1 MPQGVP
7 GRSWVHSRARE
18 IAVAATLPAG
28 HRPLPQKT
36 MNSLAATCVAVA
48 LAMTGCAHAQA
59 ESPGKTSP
67 FQPAADYLRSC
78 NGHALLVYRD
88 GKLLFEDYL
97 NDHKRD
103 QPHRLASGTK
113 SFVGVLA
120 VMAVEDGL
128 LKLDE
133 KVADTL
139 TEWKA
144 DARKSQVT
152 IRQLL
157 TLTSGIAGGEVGDVP
172 SYKDA
177 VRIAEAKFPPGEK
190 FHYGPVPFQCFGELL
205 RRKLEP
211 RKETV
216 EGYLHRRLLD
226 PIGLKPSSWRKDAEG
241 NPNLPSGAMLTARE
255 WAKFGL
261 FVLNRGAWD
270 GRQLVSERFLV
281 NCFQGTKVHPTYGL
295 TFWLNAS
302 DERPRDL
309 AMAAGAGKQKLYMVP
324 SQKLLIVQFAEA
336 TRRLQERELMR
347 LVLDGLSQTETV
359 ASPSISK

>member
-1 MPQGVP
+1 MKLLAYCLTVVLTTIGTTEAQ
-7 GRSWVHSRARE
+7 
-18 IAVAATLPAG
+18 TDAG
-28 HRPLPQKT
+28 HKSSRD
-36 MNSLAATCVAVA
+36 A
-48 LAMTGCAHAQA
+48 
-59 ESPGKTSP
+59 
-67 FQPAADYLRSC
+67 FQPAAHYLRTC
-78 NGHALLVYRD
+78 NGHALLVYR
-88 GKLLFEDYL
+88 GSQLLFEDYL
-97 NDHKRD
+97 NDHMFD

-139 TEWKA
+139 TEWK
-144 DARKSQVT
+144 DDVRKSQIT

-172 SYKDA
+172 SYKEA
-177 VRIAEAKFPPGEK
+177 VRLAEAKFPPGEK
-190 FHYGPVPFQCFGELL
+190 FQYGPVPFQCFGELL

-216 EGYLHRRLLD
+216 PDYLKRRLLD
-226 PIGLKPSSWRKDAEG
+226 PIGLKPSFWRKDADG
-241 NPNLPSGAMLTARE
+241 NPHLPSGAMLTARE

-261 FVLNRGAWD
+261 FVLNRGSWN
-270 GRQLVSERFLV
+270 GMQLVSEKLMV
-281 NCFQGTKVHPTYGL
+281 ECFQGTKAHPTYGL

-309 AMAAGAGKQKLYMVP
+309 VMAAGAGKQKLYIVP
-324 SQKLLIVQFAEA
+324 SQRLLVVQFAEA
-336 TRRLQERELMR
+336 PRRFQERELMR
-347 LVLDGLSQTETV
+347 LILDGLGRTEAV
-359 ASPSISK
+359 ALPSSSK

>member
-1 MPQGVP
+1 
-7 GRSWVHSRARE
+7 
-18 IAVAATLPAG
+18 
-28 HRPLPQKT
+28 
-36 MNSLAATCVAVA
+36 MNPLAAIRLVVAFATV
-48 LAMTGCAHAQA
+48 GFAHAQPEPA
-59 ESPGKTSP
+59 AKRSPSP

-88 GKLLFEDYL
+88 GQLLFEEYL

-103 QPHRLASGTK
+103 DAHRLASGTK

-120 VMAVEDGL
+120 VMAVEDGF
-128 LKLDE
+128 LKLDDE
-133 KVADTL
+133 VADTL
-139 TEWKA
+139 TEWQG

-177 VRIAEAKFPPGEK
+177 VRLAEAKFPPGEK
-190 FHYGPVPFQCFGELL
+190 FQYGPVPFQCFGELL

-211 RKETV
+211 RKESV
-216 EGYLHRRLLD
+216 EGYFKRRLLD
-226 PIGLKPSSWRKDAEG
+226 PIGLKPSFWRKDADG
-241 NPNLPSGAMLTARE
+241 NPHLPSGAHLTARE

-261 FVLNRGAWD
+261 FVLNKGAWD
-270 GRQLVSERFLV
+270 GKQLVSEKLLAE
-281 NCFQGTKVHPTYGL
+281 CFQGTKAHPTYGL

-309 AMAAGAGKQKLYMVP
+309 VMAAGAGKQKLYLVP
-324 SQKLLIVQFAEA
+324 PLKLLVVQFAEA
-336 TRRLQERELMR
+336 PRRFQEREFLR
-347 LVLDGLSQTETV
+347 LVLDGLSKVPDAAPAPKSTSS
-359 ASPSISK
+359 ASK

>member
-1 MPQGVP
+1 MKP
-7 GRSWVHSRARE
+7 S
-18 IAVAATLPAG
+18 VAAGL
-28 HRPLPQKT
+28 
-36 MNSLAATCVAVA
+36 AVA
-48 LAMTGCAHAQA
+48 LAMAGLARAQTEA
-59 ESPGKTSP
+59 PEPAGP

-88 GKLLFEDYL
+88 GKLLFEDYF

-103 QPHRLASGTK
+103 DPHRLASGTK
-113 SFVGVLA
+113 SFVGVIA

-139 TEWKA
+139 TEWQG
-144 DARKSQVT
+144 DARKSQIT

-172 SYKDA
+172 SYQEA
-177 VRIAEAKFPPGEK
+177 VRLAEAKFPPGGK
-190 FHYGPVPFQCFGELL
+190 FQYGPVPFQCFGELL

-216 EGYLHRRLLD
+216 EGYLKRRLLD
-226 PIGLKPSSWRKDAEG
+226 PIGLKPSVWRKDADG
-241 NPNLPSGAMLTARE
+241 QPHLPSGALLTARE

-261 FVLNRGAWD
+261 FVLNNGAWD
-270 GRQLVSERFLV
+270 GRQLVSEKLLTE
-281 NCFQGTKVHPTYGL
+281 CFQGTKAHPAYGL

-309 AMAAGAGKQKLYMVP
+309 VMAAGAGRQKLYIVP
-324 SQKLLIVQFAEA
+324 SQRLLIVQFAEA
-336 TRRLQERELMR
+336 PRRFQERELLR
-347 LVLDGLSQTETV
+347 RVLDGLAKFPDAASETKH
-359 ASPSISK
+359 SPTATK

>member
-1 MPQGVP
+1 MNPL
-7 GRSWVHSRARE
+7 
-18 IAVAATLPAG
+18 AASCLA
-28 HRPLPQKT
+28 L
-36 MNSLAATCVAVA
+36 SLA
-48 LAMTGCAHAQA
+48 MSGFAHAQP
-59 ESPGKTSP
+59 ESAAKPSPSP
-67 FQPAADYLRSC
+67 FQPAADYLHSC

-88 GKLLFEDYL
+88 GRLLFEEYL
-97 NDHKRD
+97 NDHRRD
-103 QPHRLASGTK
+103 EPHRLASGTK

-133 KVADTL
+133 RVADTL

-172 SYKDA
+172 SYKEA
-177 VRIAEAKFPPGEK
+177 VRVAEAKFSPGEK
-190 FHYGPVPFQCFGELL
+190 FQYGPVPFQCFGELL

-211 RKETV
+211 REETV
-216 EGYLHRRLLD
+216 EGYLKRRLLD
-226 PIGLKPSSWRKDAEG
+226 PSGLKPSFWRKDADG
-241 NPNLPSGAMLTARE
+241 NPNLPSGALLTARE

-261 FVLNRGAWD
+261 FVLNKGAWD
-270 GRQLVSERFLV
+270 GKQLVSEKLLAE
-281 NCFQGTKVHPTYGL
+281 CFHGTQAHPAYGL
-295 TFWLNAS
+295 TFWLNTS

-309 AMAAGAGKQKLYMVP
+309 LMAAGAGKQKLYIVP

-336 TRRLQERELMR
+336 PRRFQERELMR
-347 LVLDGLSQTETV
+347 LVLDGLSRTDATEPP
-359 ASPSISK
+359 AKSK

>member
-1 MPQGVP
+1 
-7 GRSWVHSRARE
+7 
-18 IAVAATLPAG
+18 
-28 HRPLPQKT
+28 
-36 MNSLAATCVAVA
+36 MNPLAATCLAVTLA
-48 LAMTGCAHAQA
+48 LTGFARAQTKPA
-59 ESPGKTSP
+59 GKTSPSP
-67 FQPAADYLRSC
+67 FQPAADYLRAC

-88 GKLLFEDYL
+88 GQLDFEEFL
-97 NDHKRD
+97 NGHTRD

-157 TLTSGIAGGEVGDVP
+157 TLTSGIAGGEVGNVP
-172 SYKDA
+172 SYKSA
-177 VRIAEAKFPPGEK
+177 VRLAEAKFPPGEK
-190 FHYGPVPFQCFGELL
+190 FQYGPVPFQCFGELL
-205 RRKLEP
+205 RRKLES
-211 RKETV
+211 RKETL

-241 NPNLPSGAMLTARE
+241 NPNLPSGATLTARE
-255 WAKFGL
+255 WAKFGQ

-270 GRQLVSERFLV
+270 GKQLVSEKLLAE
-281 NCFQGTKVHPTYGL
+281 CFQGTKAHPTYGL

-309 AMAAGAGKQKLYMVP
+309 VMAAGAGKQKLYIVP
-324 SQKLLIVQFAEA
+324 SQRLLIVQFAEA
-336 TRRLQERELMR
+336 TRRFQERELMR
-347 LVLDGLSQTETV
+347 LVLGGLAKV
-359 ASPSISK
+359 PDAASEPKPTPTAAK

>member
-1 MPQGVP
+1 
-7 GRSWVHSRARE
+7 
-18 IAVAATLPAG
+18 
-28 HRPLPQKT
+28 
-36 MNSLAATCVAVA
+36 MNPLAATFVAVV
-48 LAMTGCAHAQA
+48 LATVGMVHAQTKPSA
-59 ESPGKTSP
+59 KSLPGSFK
-67 FQPAADYLRSC
+67 PAADYLRSC

-88 GKLLFEDYL
+88 GQLVFEDYL
-97 NDHKRD
+97 NGHRRD
-103 QPHRLASGTK
+103 DPHRLASGTK

-144 DARKSQVT
+144 DERKARIT

-172 SYKDA
+172 SYNEA
-177 VRIAEAKFPPGEK
+177 VRLAEAKFPPGEK
-190 FHYGPVPFQCFGELL
+190 FQYGPVPFQCFGELL

-216 EGYLHRRLLD
+216 EGYLKRRLLD
-226 PIGLKPSSWRKDAEG
+226 PIGLKPSSWRKDADG
-241 NPNLPSGAMLTARE
+241 NPNLPSGAQLTARE

-261 FVLNRGAWD
+261 FVLNRGSCD
-270 GRQLVSERFLV
+270 GKQLVSEKLLTE
-281 NCFQGTKVHPTYGL
+281 CFQGTQAHPTYGL

-309 AMAAGAGKQKLYMVP
+309 VMAAGAGKQKLYIVP
-324 SQKLLIVQFAEA
+324 SQRLLIVQFAEA
-336 TRRLQERELMR
+336 PRRFQERELLR
-347 LVLDGLSQTETV
+347 LVLDGLNQ
-359 ASPSISK
+359 PSGFEPTAKTQ